1 MATAGRFIDIG
12 DLEDA
17 ISELME
23 EYADE
28 IYQLTEEGLDEAESI
43 LIKNLKAA
51 SPGSPP
57 HKVNF
62 AKNWKSKGR
71 KYKMLRYVGN
81 TTMVEGKGKLD
92 GKSEKIPLANIL
104 EYSTNHGSPFIKKTF
119 ESSIPEM
126 AAAVVNQIKKGV

>member
-1 MATAGRFIDIG
+1 MAIAGRFIQTSE
-12 DLEDA
+12 LEDA
-17 ISELME
+17 IAEIME
-23 EYADE
+23 EYGDE
-28 IYQLTEEGLDEAESI
+28 IYQLTEEGLDVAESI

-62 AKNWKSKGR
+62 AKNWKSKGK

-81 TTMVEGKGKLD
+81 STMVQGPD
-92 GKSEKIPLANIL
+92 GEIPLANIL

-119 ESSIPEM
+119 ESSVDEM

>member
-1 MATAGRFIDIG
+1 VAVAGRFIQTSE
-12 DLEDA
+12 LEDA
-17 ISELME
+17 IAEIME
-23 EYADE
+23 EYGDE
-28 IYQLTEEGLDEAESI
+28 IYQLTEEGLDVAESI

-62 AKNWKSKGR
+62 AKNWKSKGK

-81 TTMVEGKGKLD
+81 STMVQGPD
-92 GKSEKIPLANIL
+92 GEIPLANII

-119 ESSIPEM
+119 ESSVDEM

>member
-1 MATAGRFIDIG
+1 MAVAGRFIQTSE
-12 DLEDA
+12 LEDA
-17 ISELME
+17 IAEIME
-23 EYADE
+23 EYGDE
-28 IYQLTEEGLDEAESI
+28 IYQLTEEGLDVAESI

-62 AKNWKSKGR
+62 AKNWKSKGK

-81 TTMVEGKGKLD
+81 STMVQGPD
-92 GKSEKIPLANIL
+92 GEIPLANII

-119 ESSIPEM
+119 ESSVDEM